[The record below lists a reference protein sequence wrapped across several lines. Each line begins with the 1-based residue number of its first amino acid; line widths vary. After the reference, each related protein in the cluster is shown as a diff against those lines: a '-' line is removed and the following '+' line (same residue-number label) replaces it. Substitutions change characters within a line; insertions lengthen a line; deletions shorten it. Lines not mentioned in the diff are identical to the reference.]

1 MATYRAPKVILPIF
15 NPLVYRLEEAPSE
28 IQQLLVGYTFT
39 ALYQYPQPNPNTDL
53 LAGKWET
60 IASSDDCSVLYIP
73 EGNVYATGNNSD
85 GYVYVSNSGSPPTDG
100 STFVQRATLLNHIGI
115 ACSADGTRAVT
126 SGFNISDGY
135 IYYTSNSGVTWNLY
149 SLLNKEFTNFACSS
163 SGLIMYGATQSDFIY
178 KSTDGGSSWSSLNNG
193 GNRRW
198 GGVTCSADGGI
209 VYGCVGDSFGTGISA
224 EGYIYKSTDGG
235 SSWIQTISFDRIFA
249 SISCDST
256 GQIVIAGYRSGL
268 AGRVIVSIDGGSSWS
283 FPALLNIDFLGVKCS
298 PDGTKLFAC
307 SDSALYYS
315 LNLGGTWT
323 NAGITGNFK
332 GATCNTDGT
341 IVYVVDNRNPTTTGG
356 NVWRGVPVY
365 ITS

>member
-1 MATYRAPKVILPIF
+1 MATYRPPKLILPFF
-15 NPLVYRLEEAPSE
+15 NPLVYPVGESVSE
-28 IQQLLVGYTFT
+28 IQQILVGYTFT

-60 IASSDDCSVLYIP
+60 IASSADCSVVYAP
-73 EGNVYATGNNSD
+73 EGNIYTIGTDV

-100 STFVQRATLLNHIGI
+100 SAFVTRGAFLNYVGI

-126 SGFNISDGY
+126 SGFDTQS
-135 IYYTSNSGVTWNLY
+135 IYWTNDSGVTWNLY
-149 SLLNKEFTNFACSS
+149 SLLTKEFTNFACSS

-193 GNRRW
+193 GNRFW
-198 GGVTCSADGGI
+198 GGVTCSADGSI
-209 VYGCVGDSFGTGISA
+209 VYGCVGNSFGTGISE

-256 GQIVIAGYRSGL
+256 GQIVIVGTRSGL
-268 AGRVIVSIDGGSSWS
+268 TGRVFVSTNGGSSWA
-283 FPALLNIDFLGVKCS
+283 FPALFSIDFLGVKCS

-341 IVYVVDNRNPTTTGG
+341 IVYVVDNRNPLTTGG
-356 NVWRGVPVY
+356 NVWKGVPVY
-365 ITS
+365 ITVYP